1 LALEGTLVGKITR
14 VRAIGHR
21 RDVGRAGSPDGPD
34 GAHGDQR
41 ERSHRESLLYGGGVN
56 AVERFAANLA
66 PESLR
71 RVAAL
76 EVRRFEPR
84 LLGDAPASYDLDL
97 ETAYARVVER
107 WRDDLCGMI
116 NALVRGELAEV
127 ARREGVHRQVIDD
140 ASVPEL
146 RHLVWDRG
154 AVLERRGAP
163 EVPVLQ
169 PRPVILGGHLV
180 IQAPPRG
187 MYPGCSSWP
196 RPLPLE
202 MPAQPPEDE
211 PDSIDELLAAADRAI
226 GVRLGTRGADKGA
239 WGMRAAALVGV
250 IERGSDEPDWRG
262 DVEIK
267 TVPVA
272 IDASGLWRVVEDP
285 AIAMAFERSAVAKLQ
300 RTLWLARADLDGGD
314 ATIVSW
320 YLLEWDARL
329 AQLARRYLHDRP
341 KGPAGTDQRGV
352 YLHKR
357 FFADA
362 GMLATLNGPT

>member
-1 LALEGTLVGKITR
+1 MY
-14 VRAIGHR
+14 
-21 RDVGRAGSPDGPD
+21 GRA
-34 GAHGDQR
+34 
-41 ERSHRESLLYGGGVN
+41 VN

-66 PESLR
+66 PEALR

-76 EVRRFEPR
+76 EPRGPSRRQWPTLIGE
-84 LLGDAPASYDLDL
+84 APHAYDLDL
-97 ETAYARVVER
+97 ETAHARVVER
-107 WRDDLCGMI
+107 WRDDLCGLL
-116 NALVRGELAEV
+116 NALVRDELAELG
-127 ARREGVHRQVIDD
+127 RREGIHRNVIDD

-146 RHLVWDRG
+146 RVALWDRG
-154 AVLERRGAP
+154 AQLERRGAS
-163 EVPVLQ
+163 EVPALQ
-169 PRPVILGGHLV
+169 PRPVVLGGHLV
-180 IQAPPRG
+180 IQAAPRG
-187 MYPGCSSWP
+187 MYPPSTRWP
-196 RPLPLE
+196 RPVPLE
-202 MPAQPPEDE
+202 MPAQPPVEE
-211 PDSIDELLAAADRAI
+211 PDSLDELLAAADRAI
-226 GVRLGTRGADKGA
+226 GVRLGARGRDKGA

-250 IERGSDEPDWRG
+250 PERGGDEPDWRG

-272 IDASGLWRVVEDP
+272 TDASGLWRITEDP
-285 AIAMAFERSAVAKLQ
+285 AIAMAFEASAIAKLQ
-300 RTLWLARADLDGGD
+300 RTLWLARIDLDDGD

-362 GMLATLNGPT
+362 GLLATLNGPS